1 MHACLLLFTVACM
14 CVCVCVC
21 VHARSTHWNEYL
33 NDDYWGTHFNVLIL
47 HVHTKHRS
55 VTRHMHEYDARTSLK
70 AGVAKHSLGTAVVI
84 SRMGDCLLNPT
95 YSAEQWTIK
104 EWRQM
109 HSGTRQMGEGISFSA
124 DFTRP
129 LIGGGLQPTDQCT
142 LDRVTATKLIDH
154 LHST

>member
-1 MHACLLLFTVACM
+1 MHKLCM
-14 CVCVCVC
+14 TCRLCSMIINYAYICVCVCVC
-21 VHARSTHWNEYL
+21 VYMQDQHIEMSTSIIIIML
-33 NDDYWGTHFNVLIL
+33 
-47 HVHTKHRS
+47 KHRS
-55 VTRHMHEYDARTSLK
+55 VTRHMHEYDACTSLK
-70 AGVAKHSLGTAVVI
+70 AGVAKHSLGTVVVI
-84 SRMGDCLLNPT
+84 SRMGDCLLNPI

-129 LIGGGLQPTDQCT
+129 LIGGGLQPTDQRT